1 MESSEDVVSLVNR
14 LMITSPISRSRDQV
28 AILPKGVPD
37 NTYGKIVTV
46 IMEKDPKPSLE
57 EDTINSL
64 QGHEKKRDPKKES
77 SGA

>member
-1 MESSEDVVSLVNR
+1 M
-14 LMITSPISRSRDQV
+14 
-28 AILPKGVPD
+28 AILLKGVPD
-37 NTYGKIVTV
+37 NTYGKIVTAV

-57 EDTINSL
+57 EDTINSP